1 MSDLAWVAFIII
13 VYWIVIKPMMQGI
26 LQPNTN
32 NNRPKPNNTPKRT
45 AEPQQKKE
53 GGEYVDYEEIK

>member
-13 VYWIVIKPMMQGI
+13 VYMIVIKPMMQGI

-32 NNRPKPNNTPKRT
+32 NNRPKPNNTPRRT
-45 AEPQQKKE
+45 PDSTQKKE
-53 GGEYVDYEEIK
+53 GGDYVDYEEIK